1 MSPLGNEWVSVGEQ
15 ELLQKGVNLEL
26 TKKRLADLDVAIAD
40 TESTIRC
47 FRLASFIWKPIYSIV
62 IFSMCRK

>member
-47 FRLASFIWKPIYSIV
+47 FRLASFI
-62 IFSMCRK
+62 